1 MGKSRQ
7 QSVQFRC
14 GWGKGRPW
22 VALQSAAGFELG
34 REEWVMAPAARHNPC
49 FPFAQVLVQELEEH
63 QVRSPF
69 GKRWVGFGWD
79 WRKGR
84 ASKGRRARAGREPRI
99 WALIAV
105 ATGVNRLLPSKGA
118 DISGVLTHPILCL
131 WEVVFQDFLL
141 LGLLPPHTRLALR
154 QQLSGQRNKDAKGRG
169 PGPKLGRVD
178 AEQRLGLYRC
188 PLHPFF
194 LPAPSLFRAA

>member
-1 MGKSRQ
+1 MGET
-7 QSVQFRC
+7 
-14 GWGKGRPW
+14 GGR
-22 VALQSAAGFELG
+22 GG
-34 REEWVMAPAARHNPC
+34 
-49 FPFAQVLVQELEEH
+49 
-63 QVRSPF
+63 QVRGGGQGLGGSL
-69 GKRWVGFGWD
+69 GSGHTK
-79 WRKGR
+79 
-84 ASKGRRARAGREPRI
+84 
-99 WALIAV
+99 LI

-131 WEVVFQDFLL
+131 WEVVFQDFLF

>member
-7 QSVQFRC
+7 QSVRFRC

-34 REEWVMAPAARHNPC
+34 REEWVMARAARHNPC

-105 ATGVNRLLPSKGA
+105 
-118 DISGVLTHPILCL
+118 CY
-131 WEVVFQDFLL
+131 
-141 LGLLPPHTRLALR
+141 
-154 QQLSGQRNKDAKGRG
+154 RG
-169 PGPKLGRVD
+169 
-178 AEQRLGLYRC
+178 E
-188 PLHPFF
+188 
-194 LPAPSLFRAA
+194 PAPSLKGGGYLWGPNSPHFMLVGGGFSGFPPPRPPSPPQSSSSETTAIRPEK